1 MRHLIWLETKAIL
14 RRPTWI
20 FLVAFSAWIFF
31 TGLFAGKLT
40 PEISLGLDHPFL
52 GPAQGLFSLGEWG
65 RAILLSLE
73 MFGGILFCSFTALIA
88 VSPLYSEI
96 AHREVL
102 WSTVGAGKIRLVG
115 AKLIAVGSTA
125 TFLLALG
132 AGAFF
137 LNPATREII
146 VAAGGQ
152 YIPIYLVLA
161 WLRVLLWVALAMFFF
176 YLTRSRWT
184 TIGIVTALQVAW
196 FGVAGFW
203 GAPNVRILLHRNFL
217 AWDFIGPFSPL
228 GLIPPVFFLQVG
240 IILGIIFVLTG
251 VMFLLRRRFPEW
263 TGVKSITAEVVLILG
278 IILAVGGGGV
288 TAWKINN
295 HIAPFTA
302 TALWE
307 RKILFAK
314 PYIWSKDGILL
325 VYPGTYMSVRLP
337 TRENA
342 PAWIGELTGVRKVR
356 RYDMGQIILT
366 GHLGSNNMRTGSQS
380 LTLLYPPD
388 CPYSPELEGAVR
400 QLREEIQPLV
410 KRAQLWE
417 EGTPELTVLW
427 PNDFF
432 LDSIIYYLPG
442 KLLIPYSSLS
452 KTMLAKQWEAAW
464 ALSEGSGLDKPTRA
478 YLSLYLMAGVDKEE
492 VNRTLEKL
500 RLFTEGKIRYWWPHP
515 PFYRYVRD
523 HEATMHILQDWQKGE
538 TIGHAN
544 FINSLLRRNP

>member
-1 MRHLIWLETKAIL
+1 MRHLIWLETKAML

-20 FLVAFSAWIFF
+20 LLVAFSAWIFF
-31 TGLFAGKLT
+31 TGLFGGKLT

-52 GPAQGLFSLGEWG
+52 GPAQGLFSLGGWG

-73 MFGGILFCSFTALIA
+73 MFGGILLCSFTALIA

-102 WSTVGAGKIRLVG
+102 WSTVGAGEIRLLG

-176 YLTRSRWT
+176 YLTHSRWG

-203 GAPNVRILLHRNFL
+203 GAPNLRILLHRNFL
-217 AWDFIGPFSPL
+217 AWDFIGPFLPL
-228 GLIPPVFFLQVG
+228 GLIPPVFFLQAGILLG
-240 IILGIIFVLTG
+240 IILVLIG
-251 VMFLLRRRFPEW
+251 VTFLLRRRFPEW
-263 TGVKSITAEVVLILG
+263 TGVKNITAEVVLILG
-278 IILAVGGGGV
+278 TVLALGAGGV

-307 RKILFAK
+307 GKVPFAK

-337 TRENA
+337 TKA
-342 PAWIGELTGVRKVR
+342 PLSAWMEKPTESRDVCHYEIGR
-356 RYDMGQIILT
+356 IILK
-366 GHLGSNNMRTGSQS
+366 GHLGSDDMRTTSQS
-380 LTLLYPPD
+380 LVLLYPPAH
-388 CPYSPELEGAVR
+388 PYPLELEGILQ
-400 QLREEIQPLV
+400 QLREQICPLV

-417 EGTPELTVLW
+417 EGTPELTILW

-432 LDSIIYYLPG
+432 LDSAIYYLPG
-442 KLLIPYSSLS
+442 KLLIPYSCLS

-464 ALSEGSGLDKPTRA
+464 ALTESSGLDKPTRA
-478 YLSLYLMAGVDKEE
+478 YLSLYLMAGADEKE

-500 RLFTEGKIRYWWPHP
+500 RLFAGGKIEWWLHP
-515 PFYRYVRD
+515 LYRYVRD
-523 HEATMHILQDWQKGE
+523 REATMHILQDWQKGE
-538 TIGHAN
+538 TMGHAN